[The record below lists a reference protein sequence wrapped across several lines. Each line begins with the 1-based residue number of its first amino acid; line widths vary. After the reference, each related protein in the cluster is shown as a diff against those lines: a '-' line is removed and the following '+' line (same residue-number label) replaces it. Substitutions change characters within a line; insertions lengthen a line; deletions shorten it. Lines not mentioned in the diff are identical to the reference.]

1 MIVFQSCGKSL
12 ASLYAGSTT
21 AVINIY
27 QINREHVHSPL
38 ALPLPVERQL
48 NMIKYWKRCVFTRMS
63 SVRSTTHVDAIFRGS
78 SAEEP
83 DCWRTWPIK
92 IQVNH
97 VRFDAL
103 QEYGRVLRQAWK
115 FILICLSRIPQI

>member
-12 ASLYAGSTT
+12 VSLYAGSTT

-48 NMIKYWKRCVFTRMS
+48 KHDSLLNKVVFLP
-63 SVRSTTHVDAIFRGS
+63 G
-78 SAEEP
+78 
-83 DCWRTWPIK
+83 
-92 IQVNH
+92 
-97 VRFDAL
+97 
-103 QEYGRVLRQAWK
+103 
-115 FILICLSRIPQI
+115 

>member
-12 ASLYAGSTT
+12 VSVYAGSTT

-48 NMIKYWKRCVFTRMS
+48 KHDSLLNKVAFLP
-63 SVRSTTHVDAIFRGS
+63 G
-78 SAEEP
+78 
-83 DCWRTWPIK
+83 
-92 IQVNH
+92 
-97 VRFDAL
+97 
-103 QEYGRVLRQAWK
+103 
-115 FILICLSRIPQI
+115 